1 MSQRYVLLGI
11 ARARTPWFS
20 EVARWCTS
28 GALPAQF
35 LKCVSVEE
43 VRARLGS
50 GRPFSALLVDGQMGT
65 LDRDLV
71 DVARAHGCAV
81 IAITDADSTANL
93 SEIGFT
99 GRLLPDFVRS
109 DLLEVLASQA
119 LLVTDTTTL
128 PTDPVPDVQP
138 PPWTGRMVTVCGSGG
153 TGSSTMATAIAQGL
167 GADPRHGGLVVL
179 ADLALH
185 ADQAVLHGTNDIMPG
200 LPELVEACRRG
211 RPSTEELQRL
221 TFDVP
226 RRSYR
231 LLLGLRRHRD
241 WSGLRRSSVDAALLG
256 LRQAFQIVVTDS
268 DADVEGDRQCGVV
281 EIEDRNLLARRA
293 TAQSDVIVAVGLPG
307 LHGTH
312 ALARTIADLV
322 ESGIDPGLLVP
333 VVNRAPKR
341 PAARAELTRVINALS
356 PQLTHPPI
364 FVPERSGVDDL
375 HRDGTVLP
383 KAMVGSLSRAVH
395 HMLET
400 APPRETV
407 SAEPERVVPGSL
419 GSWSD
424 PDRAAQ

>member
-1 MSQRYVLLGI
+1 MSQRYVILGV
-11 ARARTPWFS
+11 ARARTPWFT

-50 GRPFSALLVDGQMGT
+50 GRPFSALLVDGRLGA

-71 DVARAHGCAV
+71 AVARAHGCAV
-81 IAITDADSTANL
+81 IAIADADSTIDL
-93 SEIGFT
+93 TEIGFT
-99 GRLLPDFVRS
+99 GRLRPDFTRG
-109 DLLEVLASQA
+109 DLLEALASQA
-119 LLVTDTTTL
+119 LLVADTTAL
-128 PTDPVPDVQP
+128 PSDPVPDVQP

-167 GADPRHGGLVVL
+167 GTDPRHGGLVVL

-185 ADQAVLHGTNDIMPG
+185 ADQAILHGTDDIMPG
-200 LPELVEACRRG
+200 LPELVDACRRG

-256 LRQAFQIVVTDS
+256 LRQAFRIVVADS

-293 TAQSDVIVAVGLPG
+293 TTQSDVVVVVGLPG

-312 ALARTIADLV
+312 ALARTIANLV
-322 ESGIDPGLLVP
+322 ESGVDPGVIVP
-333 VVNRAPKR
+333 VINRAPKR
-341 PAARAELTRVINALS
+341 PAARAELTRAVNALS

-364 FVPERSGVDDL
+364 FVSERSGVDDL
-375 HRDGTVLP
+375 HRDGIVLP

-395 HMLET
+395 HMLDA
-400 APPRETV
+400 APSRGAT

-424 PDRAAQ
+424 HDSAAQ